1 MDALSSITTGPSI
14 SEQVYLSLRS
24 SLLGGAYPSGAR
36 LSEAGLAQHL
46 DVSRAP
52 VREALERLVQ
62 EGLVVRR
69 PRRGTF
75 VRRYDR
81 TQVRELMELRRVLET
96 AAARLAVAR
105 ATDEELDALRRL
117 LAAADAAI
125 GRGEGYPPD
134 RDFHRALTALAK
146 NGELLRVAGL
156 VCDQLRLARARST
169 HRCGRD
175 REAFDEHAAVL
186 RALTARDAVGVDA
199 ALAAHLAAAEAAM
212 LAWLD
217 PAATRHED
225 SMRSTDSAGSTRRSI

>member
-1 MDALSSITTGPSI
+1 MDALSSVTTGPSI
-14 SEQVYLSLRS
+14 SEQVYRSLRA
-24 SLLGGAYPSGAR
+24 SLLDGAYSSGAR

-75 VRRYDR
+75 VRCYDR
-81 TQVRELMELRRVLET
+81 TQIREIMELRHVLE
-96 AAARLAVAR
+96 AAAGRLAVVR
-105 ATDEELDALRRL
+105 ASDEELDAMKRL
-117 LAAADAAI
+117 LDAAEVAI
-125 GRGEGYPPD
+125 ERGEGYPPD

-146 NGELLRVAGL
+146 NDELLRVAGL

-169 HRCGRD
+169 QRSGRA
-175 REAFDEHAAVL
+175 REAWSEHAAVL
-186 RALTARDAVGVDA
+186 RALVARDAAEVEA
-199 ALAAHLAAAEAAM
+199 ALASHLAAAEAAM

-217 PAATRHED
+217 RAGTPYED
-225 SMRSTDSAGSTRRSI
+225 PQRSVDSVRSTRRRL